1 MGAYCWRPIGYIWI
15 LMHSHAMYHYAKQD
29 VASRLAERAIAL
41 AVSDAALEIVLTESY
56 DPVYGDGLIRR
67 WLEKKVVTEL
77 SKMLL
82 REEIDEN
89 STVYI
94 DASLD
99 GAKLTYRV
107 EKNGG
112 LVNANIEIAL
122 DTTARS
128 RWNWS

>member
-1 MGAYCWRPIGYIWI
+1 M
-15 LMHSHAMYHYAKQD
+15 MKD

-41 AVSDAALEIVLTESY
+41 AVSDAALDIVLTESY
-56 DPVYGDGLIRR
+56 DLVCGSRLIRR

-82 REEIDEN
+82 TEEIDDN

-99 GAKLTYRV
+99 GVELTYRM

-112 LVNANIEIAL
+112 LVNASTEITL
-122 DTTARS
+122 DTTARY